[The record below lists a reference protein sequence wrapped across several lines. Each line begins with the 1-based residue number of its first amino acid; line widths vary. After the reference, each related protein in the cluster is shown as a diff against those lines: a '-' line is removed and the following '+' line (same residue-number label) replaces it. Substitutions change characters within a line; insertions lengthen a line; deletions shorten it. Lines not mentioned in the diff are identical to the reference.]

1 MSSRSSITGELPID
15 SYFGSTGRTSGN
27 KENKSLKR
35 RQPPDDAERTS
46 TKQRLRINPKD
57 TNPKTQENLDVEV
70 VSQANASGTTS
81 VPAPVTVEFNC
92 HIQEALTIS
101 STPAEDTGR
110 PEGVVSVLPTP
121 QSGSLPSSQ
130 WSIDEQAPDS
140 QASME
145 VNSDPFLP
153 QQEPKGLI
161 LLPLA
166 TLDAPSRSPTI
177 PSLAP
182 VKSGVSALPTF
193 ISPGRKSSWKDL
205 PSTGDISNMT
215 TRPPSLS
222 SSPRSASLSSNGYG
236 PRHQSQS
243 SQFVPTSQFDE
254 IELNFPSGNI
264 AASPSH
270 PPRMNHS
277 EASCSAKRLDPGPL
291 QDQESHPEAIVTEES
306 LSKDPS
312 YKLPILPSSPL
323 TPLTP
328 SSSSSAMGPNADAVG
343 ENASSS
349 QHTRDKILGS
359 SPPPPPI
366 ADPQWGG
373 TSQHLAELDFPA
385 EDLASDEDETFVRSS
400 PAPLRLRSADVRNT
414 STPASN
420 TPSTSTSTLHISHAK
435 LRSIPAP
442 TIELDSDGEE
452 ICSSDGGFSPPATSQ
467 ISGVGRSYFDLVG
480 TLPSEVGDFLDMVGT
495 DTFSDV

>member
-1 MSSRSSITGELPID
+1 
-15 SYFGSTGRTSGN
+15 
-27 KENKSLKR
+27 
-35 RQPPDDAERTS
+35 
-46 TKQRLRINPKD
+46 
-57 TNPKTQENLDVEV
+57 V

-81 VPAPVTVEFNC
+81 VPAPVTLEFNC
-92 HIQEALTIS
+92 HIQEVLTIS

-121 QSGSLPSSQ
+121 QSGSCECKKIPRTDAIPHLHPPAPHSEVQSGPIIPLHLPHPPLTPSRTKTKPNHVTRSYRITPQSQRIVPSSQ

-145 VNSDPFLP
+145 ENSDPFLP

-277 EASCSAKRLDPGPL
+277 EASCSAKRCGHVFVVSF
-291 QDQESHPEAIVTEES
+291 E
-306 LSKDPS
+306 LSIND
-312 YKLPILPSSPL
+312 LCHLC
-323 TPLTP
+323 
-328 SSSSSAMGPNADAVG
+328 
-343 ENASSS
+343 
-349 QHTRDKILGS
+349 RLGLI
-359 SPPPPPI
+359 P
-366 ADPQWGG
+366 
-373 TSQHLAELDFPA
+373 
-385 EDLASDEDETFVRSS
+385 DLYRTK
-400 PAPLRLRSADVRNT
+400 N
-414 STPASN
+414 
-420 TPSTSTSTLHISHAK
+420 HIPK
-435 LRSIPAP
+435 
-442 TIELDSDGEE
+442 
-452 ICSSDGGFSPPATSQ
+452 Q
-467 ISGVGRSYFDLVG
+467 
-480 TLPSEVGDFLDMVGT
+480 
-495 DTFSDV
+495 